1 MGLFSEVA
9 QAFEN
14 AAGRGSRAFDAV
26 ACRPEWPFMKQRAT
40 FPSKVQQ
47 QNPTAS
53 DFLVASNL
61 SPQRQTTDGLPD
73 VAAQYVVRISSISNR
88 SRTV

>member
-61 SPQRQTTDGLPD
+61 HLNVKQPT
-73 VAAQYVVRISSISNR
+73 AC
-88 SRTV
+88 RTLQHSTS